1 MLIIV
6 ILLKFWPAP
15 CFFLLL
21 RNVFFSVLMDY
32 GMAVN
37 LGEFKSHTGF
47 LKAGSGYA
55 LRKQLYPNPDWEKQ
69 LDQNPDWKK

>member
-1 MLIIV
+1 MQGNANNCNFIK
-6 ILLKFWPAP
+6 ILTSSM
-15 CFFLLL
+15 FFFTFEK
-21 RNVFFSVLMDY
+21 RFFSVLMDY

-55 LRKQLYPNPDWEKQ
+55 LRKQLYPNPD
-69 LDQNPDWKK
+69 